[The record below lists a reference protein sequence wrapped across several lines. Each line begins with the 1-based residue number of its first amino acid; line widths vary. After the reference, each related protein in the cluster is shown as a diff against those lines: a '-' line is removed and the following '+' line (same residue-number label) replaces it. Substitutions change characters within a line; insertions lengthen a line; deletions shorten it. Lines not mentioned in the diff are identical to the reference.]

1 MLKGTDASYS
11 FLKRMA
17 GEAGLRKSNLIMP
30 LIVDESGSNSRYLMI
45 TPMDSLENK
54 VQKVLDL
61 GIKKIMLYGIPK
73 TRNAKATEA
82 WNPKGVVQSAVRR
95 IKKNFGHEVEVSTDV
110 CVCQYNLS
118 GQCGTMNI
126 SATDIDNDASLIG
139 IKTIA
144 LSHAEAGSD
153 ILAPSSMMDGQV
165 SCIRQCLKE
174 NGFPNISIMSF
185 SAKYD
190 SCLYS
195 PFRSTTFDNYHQTR
209 KINKSTYQ
217 LSYSNIRQSLHEI
230 QIDLNE
236 GAKIIMVKPGIVSS
250 DLIVAIKNRFNCP
263 VAVQNVSGEYL
274 MIKMASEKRLIN
286 EDEWALAYLMGMRRA
301 GADMIMSYHIE
312 LISKYLE

>member
-1 MLKGTDASYS
+1 MASSYS

-17 GEAGLRKSNLIMP
+17 EKSGLRKSNLIMP
-30 LIVDESGSNSRYLMI
+30 LIVDESSSNSSYLM
-45 TPMDSLENK
+45 TTSLDLLENK
-54 VQKVLDL
+54 VQKVFDL
-61 GIKKIMLYGIPK
+61 GIKKFMLYGIPK
-73 TRNAKATEA
+73 VRDAEASEA
-82 WNPKGVVQSAVRR
+82 WNPKGVVQSAVAR
-95 IKKNFGHEVEVSTDV
+95 IKKNFGHKVEVSTDV

-126 SATDIDNDASLIG
+126 SATDVDNDASLIG

-165 SCIRQCLKE
+165 SCIRNSLKE
-174 NGFPNISIMSF
+174 NGFRNISIMSF
-185 SAKYD
+185 AAKYD

-195 PFRSTTFDNYHQTR
+195 PFRSTAFDNYHQTS

-217 LSYSNIRQSLHEI
+217 VSCSNIRQSLNEI
-230 QIDLNE
+230 KMDLNE
-236 GAKIIMVKPGIVSS
+236 GAKIIMVKPGILSS

-274 MIKMASEKRLIN
+274 MIKMASEKHLIN
-286 EDEWALAYLMGMRRA
+286 EVEWALAYLIGMRRA
-301 GADMIMSYHIE
+301 GADMIMSYHVE
-312 LISKYLE
+312 LISQYLE

>member
-1 MLKGTDASYS
+1 
-11 FLKRMA
+11 MA
-17 GEAGLRKSNLIMP
+17 WEAGLRKSNLIMP
-30 LIVDESGSNSRYLMI
+30 LIVDESGSNSRYLMT

-95 IKKNFGHEVEVSTDV
+95 IKKNFGHKVEVSTDV

-118 GQCGTMNI
+118 GQCGTMNS

-153 ILAPSSMMDGQV
+153 IMTPSSMMDGQV

-174 NGFPNISIMSF
+174 NGFRNISIMSF

-217 LSYSNIRQSLHEI
+217 S
-230 QIDLNE
+230 
-236 GAKIIMVKPGIVSS
+236 IMLKYPTEPARNS
-250 DLIVAIKNRFNCP
+250 NRF
-263 VAVQNVSGEYL
+263 E
-274 MIKMASEKRLIN
+274 
-286 EDEWALAYLMGMRRA
+286 RRCENNN
-301 GADMIMSYHIE
+301 GQTRYRVVRSDSSHQKQIQLSRRRTERFRRISYD
-312 LISKYLE
+312 

>member
-1 MLKGTDASYS
+1 VSYS

-30 LIVDESGSNSRYLMI
+30 LIVDESGSSSRYLM
-45 TPMDSLENK
+45 TTSMDSIENK

-73 TRNAKATEA
+73 ARNAKASEA

-95 IKKNFGHEVEVSTDV
+95 IKKNFGHKVEVSTDV

-118 GQCGTMNI
+118 GQCGTMNN
-126 SATDIDNDASLIG
+126 SATDIDNDTSLKS

-144 LSHAEAGSD
+144 LSHAQAGSD

-174 NGFPNISIMSF
+174 NGFRKISIMSF

-195 PFRSTTFDNYHQTR
+195 PFRSTAFDNYRQTN

-217 LSYSNIRQSLHEI
+217 LSCSNIRQSLHEI
-230 QIDLNE
+230 QMDLNE
-236 GAKIIMVKPGIVSS
+236 GAKIIMVKPGILSS

-274 MIKMASEKRLIN
+274 MIKMASEKGLIN
-286 EDEWALAYLMGMRRA
+286 EVEWALAYLVGMRRA

>member
-1 MLKGTDASYS
+1 
-11 FLKRMA
+11 
-17 GEAGLRKSNLIMP
+17 MP
-30 LIVDESGSNSRYLMI
+30 LIVDECRSKSRYLI
-45 TPMDSLENK
+45 TTSMDSLENR

-73 TRNAKATEA
+73 TRNVKASEA
-82 WNPKGVVQSAVRR
+82 WNPRGVVQRAVER
-95 IKKNFGHEVEVSTDV
+95 IKKNFGHKVEVSTDV

-118 GQCGTMNI
+118 GQCGTINN
-126 SATDIDNDASLIG
+126 AGTDIDNDTSLIG

-174 NGFPNISIMSF
+174 NGFRNIGIMSF

-190 SCLYS
+190 SSLYS
-195 PFRSTTFDNYHQTR
+195 PFRSTTFDNYHRTS

-217 LSYSNIRQSLHEI
+217 LSCSNIRQSLHEI
-230 QIDLNE
+230 QMDLNE
-236 GAKIIMVKPGIVSS
+236 GAKIIMVKPGIVST
-250 DLIVAIKNRFNCP
+250 DLIVAIKSRFNCP

-274 MIKMASEKRLIN
+274 MIKMASEQGLIN
-286 EDEWALAYLMGMRRA
+286 EVEWALAYLIGMRRA
-301 GADMIMSYHIE
+301 GADMIMSYHSE

>member
-1 MLKGTDASYS
+1 MASSYS
-11 FLKRMA
+11 FLKKMA
-17 GEAGLRKSNLIMP
+17 EKSGLRKSNLIMP
-30 LIVDESGSNSRYLMI
+30 LIVDESSSNSSYLM
-45 TPMDSLENK
+45 TTSLDLVENK
-54 VQKVLDL
+54 VQKVFDL
-61 GIKKIMLYGIPK
+61 GIKKFMLYGIPK
-73 TRNAKATEA
+73 VRDAEASDA
-82 WNPKGVVQSAVRR
+82 WNPKGVVQSAVAR
-95 IKKNFGHEVEVSTDV
+95 IRNNFGHKVEVYTDV

-118 GQCGTMNI
+118 GQCGTLN
-126 SATDIDNDASLIG
+126 SSGTEIDNDTSLKG

-165 SCIRQCLKE
+165 LCIRNCLRE
-174 NGFPNISIMSF
+174 NGFRNISIMSF

-195 PFRSTTFDNYHQTR
+195 PFRSTAFDNYHQTR

-217 LSYSNIRQSLHEI
+217 LSCSNMRQSLNEI

-236 GAKIIMVKPGIVSS
+236 GADIIMVKPGILSS

-263 VAVQNVSGEYL
+263 VAVQNVSGEYF
-274 MIKMASEKRLIN
+274 MIKMASEKGLIN
-286 EDEWALAYLMGMRRA
+286 EVEWALAYLIGMRRA
-301 GADMIMSYHIE
+301 GADMIMSYHVE

>member
-1 MLKGTDASYS
+1 MKDTDASYS

-30 LIVDESGSNSRYLMI
+30 LIVDESRSNSRYLV
-45 TPMDSLENK
+45 TTSMDSLENK

-73 TRNAKATEA
+73 ARNPKASEA
-82 WNPKGVVQSAVRR
+82 WNPKGVVQRAVAR
-95 IKKNFGHEVEVSTDV
+95 IKKNFGHKVEVSTDV

-118 GQCGTMNI
+118 GQCGTMN
-126 SATDIDNDASLIG
+126 SSGTDIDNDTSLIG

-174 NGFPNISIMSF
+174 NGFRDISIMSF

-195 PFRSTTFDNYHQTR
+195 PFRSTAFDNYHQTS

-217 LSYSNIRQSLHEI
+217 LSCSNIRQSLHEI
-230 QIDLNE
+230 QMDLNE

-274 MIKMASEKRLIN
+274 MIKMASEKGLIN
-286 EDEWALAYLMGMRRA
+286 EVEWALAYLIGMRRA